1 MKDGNSQ
8 SPGLFDQA
16 GQNVPRAF
24 ERLDMPDAEV
34 VFYRNFFSKEQS
46 DTYYEDLRCNANWK
60 QEQIKFYGKLID
72 LPRLTAWYGD
82 EGKKYTYSGITVEP
96 DPWTP
101 MLLTIKNEIE
111 AVSGV
116 IFNSVLLNFYRGER
130 DSVAWHAD
138 DEPELGHNPVIGSV
152 SLGETR
158 GFQFK
163 HKRDKSLRIKIDL
176 PHGSYLLMKGPT
188 QDHWLHQV
196 PKETKS
202 RQPRINLTFRV
213 IQ

>member
-1 MKDGNSQ
+1 MKDDSSQ
-8 SPGLFDQA
+8 GPGLFDEA
-16 GQNVPRAF
+16 GQEMQRGL
-24 ERLDMPDAEV
+24 ERMNMPDAEV
-34 VFYRNFFSKEQS
+34 HFYRAFFTKEQS
-46 DTYYEDLRCNANWK
+46 DAFYEDLHRNANWK

-72 LPRLTAWYGD
+72 LPRLTAWYGE
-82 EGKKYTYSGITVEP
+82 EGKSYTYSGITVDP

-101 MLLTIKNEIE
+101 TLVTIKKEIE

-152 SLGETR
+152 SLGGTR

-163 HKRDKSLRIKIDL
+163 HKRDKSLRMKIDL

-188 QDHWLHQV
+188 QHHWLHQV

-202 RQPRINLTFRV
+202 RRPRINLTFRV